1 MENQKFGT
9 QRVNLAVGA
18 VVALAVGH
26 MHVVIECLQL
36 VFESET
42 RSVLSLSLCLSVCVC
57 VSLSVWLYWCFHK
70 SIKL

>member
-26 MHVVIECLQL
+26 MHVVLECLQL

-42 RSVLSLSLCLSVCVC
+42 QSALSLSV
-57 VSLSVWLYWCFHK
+57 
-70 SIKL
+70 